1 MQTEYVDQLCRKL
14 QWEEVEESEVQEEN
28 ETRKT
33 GEERTV
39 TNLEPQRITIQQPP
53 LSMLFII
60 FLLINQ
66 HASLRSDQ
74 SEKFKGTL
82 SNIF

>member
-33 GEERTV
+33 GEERIV

-60 FLLINQ
+60 FFLINQ